1 MKKLLPILLFALL
14 AAGCTTRVQYTS
26 VEIRDAIRHYYPI
39 LQGQELLVNIRVN
52 NTGKVPLVVKDIQPS
67 CGCILLE
74 NDHEFVVPPDRSMTV
89 TLRYDSRKNVGRV
102 EHSIRFW
109 GNILPDGMAEMRF
122 DVNVVP
128 DANYHHDYEE
138 MYDKSESARKL
149 KEYMRKNGEISTG
162 FGYYV
167 DR

>member
-26 VEIRDAIRHYYPI
+26 AEIRDAIRHYYPI

-67 CGCILLE
+67 CGCILLDS
-74 NDHEFVVPPDRSMTV
+74 DHEFVVPPDRSMTV

-149 KEYMRKNGEISTG
+149 KEYMRKNGEVSTG

>member
-138 MYDKSESARKL
+138 MYDKSESAKKL
-149 KEYMRKNGEISTG
+149 KEYMRKNGEVSTG

>member
-39 LQGQELLVNIRVN
+39 LQGQELLVIIRVN

-74 NDHEFVVPPDRSMTV
+74 SDHEFVVPPDRSMTV

-149 KEYMRKNGEISTG
+149 KEYMRKNGEVSTG

>member
-1 MKKLLPILLFALL
+1 M
-14 AAGCTTRVQYTS
+14 Y
-26 VEIRDAIRHYYPI
+26 
-39 LQGQELLVNIRVN
+39 
-52 NTGKVPLVVKDIQPS
+52 
-67 CGCILLE
+67 
-74 NDHEFVVPPDRSMTV
+74 V

-109 GNILPDGMAEMRF
+109 GNISPGGMAEMRF

-138 MYDKSESARKL
+138 MFDKTESASKL
-149 KEYMRKNGEISTG
+149 KDYMREHGDASTG